1 MKNSGK
7 WHLIAGQLQPIA
19 TYFVEVQGILSHT
32 AALFKIAKIWK
43 QAKCPSTAEWIKICF
58 IYTLN
63 GILVLKKSE
72 TMPSAATWMDLEMI
86 ILSQVSQTEKDK
98 CHVILLICRM

>member
-43 QAKCPSTAEWIKICF
+43 QAKCPSVNEWIWKMWHIHKTVRRKGKPAICNNMGEPLGH
-58 IYTLN
+58 Y
-63 GILVLKKSE
+63 
-72 TMPSAATWMDLEMI
+72 AD
-86 ILSQVSQTEKDK
+86 
-98 CHVILLICRM
+98 